1 MFKPNL
7 SGCKRYLF
15 WLTIHFPTTA
25 CWVFVQLIQKH
36 ESTSILLWEKWGNVC
51 VPGNRHFY

>member
-7 SGCKRYLF
+7 SGCKKYLF
-15 WLTIHFPTTA
+15 WLTIHFPTSA

-36 ESTSILLWEKWGNVC
+36 ESTSTFFVGEMGLCLC
-51 VPGNRHFY
+51 TRQ